1 MVSYEEMMCRNLY
14 LKELTVDY
22 EQKIRRGEI
31 DPKTQSLRM
40 FLNLSP
46 QAYLEYLNNEEL

>member
-1 MVSYEEMMCRNLY
+1 MVSYEEVMCRNLY